1 MSQILYNFLK
11 KEAQK
16 QVAKKSTGP
25 VSERTISNYRIAKF
39 WYEWRINA
47 VRIVKDWLLITVGV
61 FSAAFGLKG
70 FLLPN
75 DFIDGGAVGIALLSV
90 VLTDWPLW
98 LLLIA
103 VNTPFIIMGVKT
115 MGPKFAVKT
124 ALAIGLLALV
134 TALFTFPLVT
144 QEKLLVSVFGGF
156 FLGAGIGLAVRGGA
170 VIDGTE
176 ILALELSKRL
186 GLTIGDV
193 IFGLNILIF
202 GAAAYLLTVETAMYS
217 LLAYMAAAKTVDFVV
232 EGVEE
237 YIGVTIISPKFQEI
251 KTRIVQQMNRGVT
264 VYAGKK
270 GVGRSGAKEDP
281 QILFTVITRLEIGR
295 LNAEIDKIDPN
306 AFVVMHSIKDMR
318 GGLIKRRPLH

>member
-1 MSQILYNFLK
+1 MSQILHNFLK

-16 QVAKKSTGP
+16 QAARKGNGLAP
-25 VSERTISNYRIAKF
+25 ERAVSNYRIAKF
-39 WYEWRINA
+39 WYQWRITA
-47 VRIVKDWLLITVGV
+47 VRIVKDWILIGVGV

-98 LLLIA
+98 LLLIV
-103 VNTPFIIMGVKT
+103 VNTPFILLGMKT
-115 MGPKFAVKT
+115 MGRKFALKT

-134 TALFTFPLVT
+134 AALVSFPLVT

-176 ILALELSKRL
+176 ILALALSKRV
-186 GLTIGDV
+186 GLTMGDV

-202 GAAAYLLTVETAMYS
+202 SAAAYLLTVETAMYS
-217 LLAYMAAAKTVDFVV
+217 LLAYMAAARTVDFVV

-237 YIGVTIISPKFQEI
+237 YIGVTIISPKYQDI
-251 KTRIVQQMNRGVT
+251 KLQVVQQMGRGVT
-264 VYAGKK
+264 VFAGKK
-270 GVGRSGAKEDP
+270 GIGKSGAKDDP

-318 GGLIKRRPLH
+318 GGMIKRRPLH

>member
-1 MSQILYNFLK
+1 MSQILHNFFK
-11 KEAQK
+11 KETQK
-16 QVAKKSTGP
+16 RLKRQTYKYLHGES
-25 VSERTISNYRIAKF
+25 VSDYRVAKF
-39 WYEWRINA
+39 WYEWRISVIRN
-47 VRIVKDWLLITVGV
+47 VKDWILISVGV

-98 LLLIA
+98 LLLIL
-103 VNTPFIIMGVKT
+103 VNTPFILLGIKT
-115 MGPKFAVKT
+115 MGRKFALKT

-134 TALFTFPLVT
+134 AALVSFPLVT
-144 QEKLLVSVFGGF
+144 HEKLLVSVFGGF
-156 FLGAGIGLAVRGGA
+156 FLGAGIGMAVRGGA

-176 ILALELSKRL
+176 ILALALSKRV
-186 GLTIGDV
+186 GLTMGDV

-202 GAAAYLLTVETAMYS
+202 SAAAYLLTVETAMYS

-251 KTRIVQQMNRGVT
+251 KLRIVEQMGRGVT
-264 VYAGKK
+264 VFAGKK
-270 GVGRSGAKEDP
+270 GVGKSGAKDDP

-318 GGLIKRRPLH
+318 GGMIKRRPLH